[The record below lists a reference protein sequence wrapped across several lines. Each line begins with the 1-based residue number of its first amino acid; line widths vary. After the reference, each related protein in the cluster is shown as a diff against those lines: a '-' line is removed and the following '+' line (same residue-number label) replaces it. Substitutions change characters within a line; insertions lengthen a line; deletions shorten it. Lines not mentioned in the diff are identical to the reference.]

1 MAGQVAA
8 PSTLRRRI
16 VCNASLQ
23 MWRHM
28 VFMVFRQLRFE
39 SARTVLTVLAIAG
52 VIAEILVLE
61 GFLAGLY
68 EQLRTAVLNRGGDLV
83 VTQAG
88 VSNFIAARSILPQVS
103 RLQVEA
109 IEGVRAAHP
118 LTGISAI
125 YERDGRRTPIIMLVY
140 DTAGG
145 PTAILAGDARP
156 VDRGIVIDRA
166 IATKYGLAPGD
177 PIRISDFEFTVSGV
191 STDSSAFMT
200 PFAFIT
206 YDDLIDFYF
215 ESDVAADIATFPLLS
230 FLLVEVE
237 PGADPPTVAAR
248 IEDGIPVADV
258 FLPQDL
264 ARKDENLG
272 REMMGPILGLLLAVS
287 YGIGVLVVGM
297 FMFAAVRGRL
307 RNLGV
312 LKALGFRQRALAA
325 AVVLEAVVLT
335 ALALPAGILLA
346 AGIAGIIDRIAPV
359 YLVLAMEPAAIART
373 AAACLAFAA
382 LGAFVPV
389 RTIARIDPAI
399 VFGS

>member
-1 MAGQVAA
+1 MLV
-8 PSTLRRRI
+8 L
-16 VCNASLQ
+16 
-23 MWRHM
+23 
-28 VFMVFRQLRFE
+28 VFRQLRLE
-39 SARTVLTVLAIAG
+39 SGRTILTVLAIAA
-52 VIAEILVLE
+52 VIAEILILE

-68 EQLRTAVLNRGGDLV
+68 EQMRTAVLNRGGDLV

-88 VSNFIAARSILPQVS
+88 ISNFIAARSILPQVS
-103 RLQVEA
+103 RLQVEE
-109 IEGVRAAHP
+109 IEGVKVAHP
-118 LTGISAI
+118 LTGISVI
-125 YERDGRRTPIIMLVY
+125 YEQDGRRTPIIVLVY

-145 PTAILAGDARP
+145 PTAIVTGEGDP
-156 VDRGIVIDRA
+156 VERGIVVDRA
-166 IATKYGLAPGD
+166 LAIKYDLSPGD

-191 STDSSAFMT
+191 STNSSAFMT

-237 PGADPPTVAAR
+237 PGAEPLAVAAR
-248 IEDGIPVADV
+248 IEEHVEAADV
-258 FLPQDL
+258 FLPGEL
-264 ARKDENLG
+264 ARKDENLA
-272 REMMGPILGLLLAVS
+272 RELMGPILGLLLAVS

-312 LKALGFRQRALAA
+312 LKALGFRQRVLGT
-325 AVVLEAVVLT
+325 AVILEAVVLT
-335 ALALPAGILLA
+335 LVALPIGILLA
-346 AGIAGIIDRIAPV
+346 MVIAGIIDRIAPV
-359 YLVLAMEPAAIART
+359 YLILATEPAAVART

-389 RTIARIDPAI
+389 RAIANIDPAI
-399 VFGS
+399 VFRS

>member
-1 MAGQVAA
+1 MLV
-8 PSTLRRRI
+8 L
-16 VCNASLQ
+16 VY
-23 MWRHM
+23 
-28 VFMVFRQLRFE
+28 RQLRLE
-39 SARTVLTVLAIAG
+39 SGRTILTVLAIAA
-52 VIAEILVLE
+52 VIAEILILE

-68 EQLRTAVLNRGGDLV
+68 EQMRMAVLNRGGDLV

-88 VSNFIAARSILPQVS
+88 ISNFIAARSILPQVS
-103 RLQVEA
+103 RLQVEE
-109 IEGVRAAHP
+109 IEGVKVAHP
-118 LTGISAI
+118 LTGISVI
-125 YERDGRRTPIIMLVY
+125 YEQDGRRTPIIVLVY

-145 PTAILAGDARP
+145 PTAIVTGEGDP
-156 VDRGIVIDRA
+156 VERGIVVDRA
-166 IATKYGLAPGD
+166 LAIKYDLSPGD

-191 STDSSAFMT
+191 STNSSAFMT

-237 PGADPPTVAAR
+237 PGAEPLAVAAR
-248 IEDGIPVADV
+248 IEEHVEAADV
-258 FLPQDL
+258 FLPGEL
-264 ARKDENLG
+264 ARKDENLA
-272 REMMGPILGLLLAVS
+272 RELMGPILGLLLAVS

-312 LKALGFRQRALAA
+312 LKALGFRQRVLGT
-325 AVVLEAVVLT
+325 AVILEAVVLT
-335 ALALPAGILLA
+335 LVALPIGILLA
-346 AGIAGIIDRIAPV
+346 MVIAGIIDRIAPV
-359 YLVLAMEPAAIART
+359 YLILATEPAAVART

-389 RTIARIDPAI
+389 RAIANIDPAI
-399 VFGS
+399 VFRS